1 MDFGPGTV
9 LPICE
14 IQLAQDTSF
23 VLNNN
28 ELQYCTHQKQES
40 LVLFFF
46 AFFFYFLFHNCS
58 CTICSESA
66 CSFLKAS

>member
-1 MDFGPGTV
+1 MDLGLGTV

-23 VLNNN
+23 VSNNN

-46 AFFFYFLFHNCS
+46 AFFFIFFFITAAVPYV
-58 CTICSESA
+58 
-66 CSFLKAS
+66 LKVLVVF

>member
-46 AFFFYFLFHNCS
+46 AFFFLF
-58 CTICSESA
+58 
-66 CSFLKAS
+66 SFS

>member
-23 VLNNN
+23 VSNNN

-46 AFFFYFLFHNCS
+46 AFFFLF
-58 CTICSESA
+58 
-66 CSFLKAS
+66 SFS